1 MMEKRKNRCHIIE
14 HEVCNTMGSKGL
26 CACPDAHLSFRRL
39 APRAFHMVQPTSAVS
54 VQSVHV
60 VVAQRLQN
68 FVVTYAGVLVGLW
81 GLPKMPVSVPRKNQ
95 QADKVAKRRSQSKP
109 DRPTAADA
117 GPDELDAIEKKHP
130 EDRTDFELLKLYVQ
144 RASTDAFE
152 TLVQRHRRQ
161 VYNFI
166 FKMVRK
172 AEAAED
178 IFQDTFV
185 RVIKNAHKY
194 TPRAKFTTWTLQI
207 ARNLTLDYFKR
218 ENLRQ
223 HVSIDAGRTDDDK
236 GIAGLL
242 KGLGPESSEVLLS
255 RELVD
260 EVREAVTRLPENQR
274 EALVLRMY
282 EDLPYAEISEV
293 LGSPE
298 GTVKYWVH
306 EAVNTLA
313 RYLERRGL
321 K

>member
-1 MMEKRKNRCHIIE
+1 M
-14 HEVCNTMGSKGL
+14 
-26 CACPDAHLSFRRL
+26 A
-39 APRAFHMVQPTSAVS
+39 
-54 VQSVHV
+54 
-60 VVAQRLQN
+60 
-68 FVVTYAGVLVGLW
+68 
-81 GLPKMPVSVPRKNQ
+81 
-95 QADKVAKRRSQSKP
+95 RRSGGQKSQKAR
-109 DRPTAADA
+109 RPTALDA
-117 GPDELDAIEKKHP
+117 GVDELDAIEEKSAD
-130 EDRTDFELLKLYVQ
+130 DRTDFDLLKLYVQ
-144 RASTDAFE
+144 RDSFEAFE

-178 IFQDTFV
+178 IFQETFL
-185 RVIKNAHKY
+185 RVVKNAHKY

-218 ENLRQ
+218 ESLRQ
-223 HVSIDAGRTDDDK
+223 HVSIDAGRSDDDR
-236 GIAGLL
+236 GIAALL
-242 KGLGPESSEVLLS
+242 TGNDPQSGEILVS

-260 EVREAVTRLPENQR
+260 EIREAVGRLPDNQR

-306 EAVNTLA
+306 EGISALS
-313 RYLERRGL
+313 RHLERRGL